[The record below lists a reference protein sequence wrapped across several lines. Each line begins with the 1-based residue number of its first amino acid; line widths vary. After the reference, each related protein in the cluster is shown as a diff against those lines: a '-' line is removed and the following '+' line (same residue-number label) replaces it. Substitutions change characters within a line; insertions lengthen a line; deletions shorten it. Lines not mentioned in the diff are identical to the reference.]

1 MKFTLLAT
9 IPLLFLSLFTQS
21 MTVQAPFM
29 LFGKTFLSPRS
40 PSTNAVWEVVGVHPF
55 IDRSDTNTIYGM
67 FAVTPAYT
75 QSFKPDRLAEYFFA
89 TDRITVTG
97 SQVPVRGNND
107 ILADYFGLAPTF
119 VSTVLF
125 KPSIQ
130 NVIVNFDAYIGYHSW
145 YLRIYAPFVWAR
157 WNFKLDETVDDSGV
171 TDFYP
176 PLYMST
182 DAVRPG
188 AFSFTQAMQGNATF
202 GDQHDGI
209 QFGRIDCA
217 QTEKKLSEI
226 HTILGWNFVEN
237 ERGYVGV
244 NIRAAIPTG
253 NRSKG
258 IYLFEP
264 IVGNGHHAEFGG
276 GITSRTQL
284 WEQDGIQALNIF
296 LNGNLT
302 HLFKSRQKRSF
313 DFTCNGF
320 GSRYI
325 LIKEFDA
332 TGNYNGNITSAINKT
347 TLDCHVHVNVQL
359 DAIIMFAYNYKR
371 LTLDIGYNG
380 WIRSHE
386 RLSLANCKLENAIP
400 LNTFAFKGIQNVA
413 TVSGVS
419 NATQS
424 TATLHG
430 NYFADQALVVDP
442 NSPVFIKGSDLNLHS
457 AAASRGL
464 TNKLFSNL
472 SYAFDKENYRFAAPF
487 IGFGFEVE
495 FEGVHRKNDPNKNS
509 ISQWGIWAQ
518 GGFYF

>member
-1 MKFTLLAT
+1 MKLKLLTT
-9 IPLLFLSLFTQS
+9 IPLIFPLFIQS
-21 MTVQAPFM
+21 MSIQPPFM

-40 PSTNAVWEVVGVHPF
+40 PSTNIVWEVVGVHPF
-55 IDRSDTNTIYGM
+55 IDRTDNDKVYGM
-67 FAVTPAYT
+67 FAATPAYT
-75 QSFKPDRLAEYFFA
+75 QTFKPDRLAEYFFA
-89 TDRITVTG
+89 TNRITITG
-97 SQVPVRGNND
+97 SQVPIRGNND

-119 VSTVLF
+119 VSNVFL

-130 NVIVNFDAYIGYHSW
+130 NAILNFDAYIGYHSW
-145 YLRIYAPFVWAR
+145 FFRIYAPLVWAR
-157 WNFKLDETVDDSGV
+157 WDFKLEETVDVSGSS
-171 TDFYP
+171 DFFP
-176 PLYMST
+176 ALYMSSGE
-182 DAVRPG
+182 VRPG

-209 QFGRIDCA
+209 QFGKIDGA
-217 QTEKKLSEI
+217 QTKTKLSEI
-226 HTILGWNFVEN
+226 HTILGYNIVTNDRGFV
-237 ERGYVGV
+237 GL

-253 NRSKG
+253 NRSKA

-264 IVGNGHHAEFGG
+264 IAGNGHHAEFGV
-276 GITSRTQL
+276 GINSRTQL

-296 LNGNLT
+296 LNANLM

-313 DFTCNGF
+313 DFTANGF
-320 GSRYI
+320 GSRYM
-325 LIKEFDA
+325 LIKEFDD

-347 TLDCHVHVNVQL
+347 TLDCHVHINVQL
-359 DAIIMFAYNYKR
+359 DALIMFAYNYKR
-371 LTLDIGYNG
+371 LTFDIGYNG

-386 RLSLANCKLENAIP
+386 RLSVSDCDLENAIP

-413 TVSGVS
+413 TIGGVS

-430 NYFADQALVVDP
+430 NYFVDQALVVDP
-442 NSPVFIKGSDLNLHS
+442 NSPVFIKSSDLNLHS

-464 TNKLFSNL
+464 TNKFFSNL
-472 SYAFDKENYRFAAPF
+472 SYAFNEENYRFATPF

-518 GGFYF
+518 GGFYY